1 MSSTRRDLLKMTA
14 GVAAGSLFTP
24 APWRLITDSAI
35 LSQNWPGVPVP
46 RHGEPSEKFTNCA
59 LCTAGCPVKARCV
72 SDRPVSLAR
81 VGKSPI
87 CALGLAGL
95 HMPFHTGRITHGEAE
110 NAAAAVQAA
119 QGKIAVLDLRPGR
132 TASWTYRRAMAAMPG
147 GIYLA
152 PQRIL
157 NAVNLAAVKTVVSF
171 GVPVLDGWG
180 TPARVLAA
188 RDHFRLI
195 QVEKDRSHTA
205 MLADRWIPV
214 QPGTEPTVAQQIA
227 RDLPADGSTL
237 FLSAAELPSILKMN
251 VTLGNLG
258 HTVIARS
265 ETPVP
270 SAWSKQAA
278 PVHAI
283 HDMADRS
290 IGALLIDEAS
300 ADAAVPWDAIAPKLT
315 NSAVVITFA
324 STAASYGRYAQFVLP
339 AAVYPEITTD
349 IPTAIDSTVATFRLA
364 TPLLAAPAGLVD
376 AAEFIASLARLD
388 AKGALEERAAAIH
401 ATGRG
406 FLLSY
411 SDQKSRPIKEVKP
424 DEFWAALNAGA
435 CWSDSASPLK
445 APQWDSTTAAPAIC
459 EAVRPKPPLFTKLYE
474 ESGLKGIA
482 S

>member
-35 LSQNWPGVPVP
+35 LSQNWPGIPVP

-59 LCTAGCPVKARCV
+59 LCTAGCAVKARCV
-72 SDRPVSLAR
+72 NDRPISLA
-81 VGKSPI
+81 GLAKSPI

-95 HMPFHTGRITHGEAE
+95 HMPFHTARIAHGDAE
-110 NAAAAVQAA
+110 NAAAAVRTA
-119 QGKIAVLDLRPGR
+119 QGKVAVLDLRPGR
-132 TASWTYRRAMAAMPG
+132 TASWTYRRAMAALG

-171 GVPVLDGWG
+171 GAPVLDGWG
-180 TPARVLAA
+180 TPSKVLAA
-188 RDHFRLI
+188 REHFRLI
-195 QVEKDRSHTA
+195 QVEKVQSHTGL
-205 MLADRWIPV
+205 LADRWIPV
-214 QPGTEPTVAQQIA
+214 QPGNEPVVAQQIA

-237 FLSAAELPSILKMN
+237 FLSSAELPSVLNMN
-251 VTLGNLG
+251 VALGNLG
-258 HTVIARS
+258 HTVIARN

-270 SAWSKQAA
+270 AAWSKQAA
-278 PVHAI
+278 AVHAI
-283 HDMADRS
+283 QDVADRS

-300 ADAAVPWDAIAPKLT
+300 ADAGVPWDVIAPKLT
-315 NSAVVITFA
+315 NSGVVITFA
-324 STAASYGRYAQFVLP
+324 STQAGYGRYAQFVLP
-339 AAVYPEITTD
+339 AAVYPEITAD
-349 IPTAIDSTVATFRLA
+349 IPTAIDSVVATFRLA
-364 TPLLAAPAGLVD
+364 TPLMPAPGGVVD
-376 AAEFIASLARLD
+376 AAEFIANLAKLD

-411 SDQKSRPIKEVKP
+411 SDQKTRPVMDVKA
-424 DEFWAALNAGA
+424 DEFWTALNAGA
-435 CWSDSASPLK
+435 CWSNSESPLK
-445 APQWDSTTAAPAIC
+445 APQWDATLATPAIC
-459 EAVRPKPPLFTKLYE
+459 EPVRPKPPLFTKLYE